1 MAGYGM
7 TALYLLANEYRA
19 AAQTLAN
26 LDLDA
31 QTVADTLEGLSG
43 ELETKAQSVGH
54 MVRSIEADAAAMK
67 DWARMAN
74 ERASAA
80 MARAESLR
88 EYIARCMLATGLTK
102 IEGPGVKLSF
112 RKSEAVVIDGADLIP
127 ADLMRSK
134 PAPPPEP
141 DKSAIKHAIA
151 AGRDVPGA
159 HIESRQT
166 LQIG

>member
-1 MAGYGM
+1 M
-7 TALYLLANEYRA
+7 TALYMLASEYRA

-31 QTVADTLEGLSG
+31 QTVADTLESLSG
-43 ELETKAQSVGH
+43 ELETKAQSVAH

-67 DWARMAN
+67 DWARAAN
-74 ERASAA
+74 ERAASAL
-80 MARAESLR
+80 ARAESLR

-112 RKSEAVVIDGADLIP
+112 RKSAAVVIDGADLIP
-127 ADLMRSK
+127 SEYMRQAE
-134 PAPPPEP
+134 APPPAP
-141 DKSAIKHAIA
+141 DKAAIKA
-151 AGRDVPGA
+151 ALGAGLDVPGA